1 VTPGETFDATEIFRV
16 DLGSVTRTKPT
27 VAALRAVVGI
37 AGEAHDARLLA
48 IRDAAWH
55 AAERHCRHL
64 WRKRT
69 CTVQADIGEGLKFPT
84 APYWRPCAST
94 ITAAAKWD
102 SDSWTFEDVAHASLR
117 IHPGGYTKVPSS
129 GLWKIS
135 MSIGEST
142 PPDDVVEAVTR
153 MVAASFMLHVPG
165 GGDDGLP
172 SLAGL
177 LLRSGAGELLMRY
190 R

>member
-1 VTPGETFDATEIFRV
+1 MTPGETFDATEIFRV

-27 VAALRAVVGI
+27 VEALRAVVGI
-37 AGEAHDARLLA
+37 EGVTHDGRLLA

-55 AAERHCRHL
+55 AVERHCRHL

-69 CTVQADIGEGLKFPT
+69 CTVQADIGDGRRFPC
-84 APYWRPCAST
+84 APYWQPAASS
-94 ITAAAKWD
+94 ISAASRWD
-102 SDSWTFEDVAHASLR
+102 ADSWAFEDVAHDSLR
-117 IHPGGYTKVPSS
+117 VHPGGYTEVPSP

-153 MVAASFMLHVPG
+153 MAAASFVLHVPG